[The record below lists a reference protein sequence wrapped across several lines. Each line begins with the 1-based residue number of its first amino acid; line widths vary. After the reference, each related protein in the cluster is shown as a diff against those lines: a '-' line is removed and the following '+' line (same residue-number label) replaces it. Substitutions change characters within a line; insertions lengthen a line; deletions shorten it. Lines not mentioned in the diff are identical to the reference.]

1 MFEVRL
7 RDEAKE
13 TLRDYET
20 FVKIYAQL
28 NREIDDAS
36 AKLKKFYP
44 KGAMGIAPD
53 KVKSD
58 PKYKKAR
65 AEYEKASKTK
75 ELFDA
80 FIRVYKY
87 DGLMDIKFSD
97 FTF

>member
-1 MFEVRL
+1 MRYLL
-7 RDEAKE
+7 RG
-13 TLRDYET
+13 L
-20 FVKIYAQL
+20 VKC
-28 NREIDDAS
+28 
-36 AKLKKFYP
+36 
-44 KGAMGIAPD
+44 
-53 KVKSD
+53 D